1 MATYYSG
8 YSNTYR
14 LVLELTESLPS
25 GYIAD
30 NETTVNFTLKVSCGA
45 SYAQWNPGPG
55 DFTVAING
63 STVFSSN
70 NPKFWFTGANQTIT
84 IGSGSVSVPHNS
96 DGTKTVSFS
105 ANYKAES
112 TASYLPNSMSLSGS
126 MTLTTI
132 PRASSISSITNDGM
146 TINGSNAL
154 TVNISRA
161 SSSFT
166 HDVTFTFGSYSQ
178 KLTGQGT
185 SAALTIPL
193 SWIGRF
199 GNGGKGSLTGTVT
212 VQTKSGTTNIGSAVS
227 KGFTLYCPNASSI
240 SSATESIV
248 CNGSNSIAVNI
259 SRSISSFTHTVK
271 WTFGSYTNSKTGQGT
286 SSSYA
291 PPTSWLAAISAAN
304 SGTGSVSVTTYYGS
318 QQIGATVSKN
328 FTMSVPDYTPSLTS
342 VTAALV
348 QDTKISDWNIYVQNH
363 SKVKFTFNGAA
374 GAYSSTIKEYK
385 VVLDGVT
392 YKGTA
397 TSYTSNLL
405 TNKGSLSWTATITD
419 SRGKTNSKSG
429 TISVSEKIA
438 PSYVSAIIGRYEDGK
453 FTDEG
458 TEIYFKFVYDYETY
472 NGLNSTV
479 NKLSYRNVKDSY
491 YMEYGSFENDEVI
504 VIDEVVF
511 EDKESYELLIEV
523 TDELGSKL
531 ERKIIIPTANALI
544 DADGPNNALGLLRM
558 ASKAN
563 TVQVGGA
570 LEIDGKMAVEPIG
583 SVVGYQRFDND
594 WIGLY
599 PTHADAIDGT
609 NRKGWIGHNDT
620 DDLHIK
626 NEKNGYIKFVTAGK
640 VLGIAAD
647 SEGYVGFSG
656 EGGYVRTPTNGLLPN
671 ASGANSTIG
680 TSDWRF
686 SNGYFKGLDVSG
698 YTRLANQQNAIGMMR
713 FVDQWIGFYPTPN
726 DADNGTNRKLYMGF
740 GTTNNTTFDFSN
752 NIANATTGYCFAW
765 QNGGA
770 YIYMDVGPD
779 GYEGFSTSQGWIRT
793 PGNGLLPY
801 KQGGASNLGSSYW
814 PFTNAYINN
823 MYVGSSITVAGM
835 PLISSTTDS
844 TRITRLRMIKGSS
857 NYVEVATASIGN
869 WGVTAWSSDKSLK
882 KNIKDTEIRHALDK
896 ISQLK
901 HVEFDWKN
909 DDGHV
914 PLGYIADDIE
924 KVLPCLTFEVEQRD
938 EDGNV
943 TGSIRHINH
952 TTLIPLITMG
962 MQELIEEKDLLWD
975 FDNLIVDEFI
985 TLQDKVN
992 NLEKQIEELKALI

>member
-63 STVFSSN
+63 STALSSN

-126 MTLTTI
+126 MALTTI
-132 PRASSISSITNDGM
+132 PRASSISSISNDGL

-240 SSATESIV
+240 SSATASIV
-248 CNGSNSIAVNI
+248 CNGSNTIAVNI

-318 QQIGATVSKN
+318 QQIGDVASKA
-328 FTMSVPDYTPSLTS
+328 FTMTVPDYTPSLSS
-342 VTAALV
+342 VSVALV
-348 QDTKISDWNIYVQNH
+348 QDSKISDWNIYVQNF
-363 SKVKFTFNGAA
+363 SKAKFAFNGAS
-374 GAYSSTIKEYK
+374 GGYSSTIEEYK

-392 YKGTA
+392 YEGTG
-397 TSYTSNLL
+397 TSYTSNVI
-405 TNKGSLSWTATITD
+405 TGTGSLSWTATITD

-429 TISVSEKIA
+429 TISVSKKIA
-438 PSYVSAIIGRYEDGK
+438 PSYVSAVIGRYDGSK
-453 FTDEG
+453 INDEG
-458 TEIYFKFVYDYETY
+458 TQLYFKFTYDYETY
-472 NGLNSTV
+472 GGLNSTV
-479 NKLSYRNVKDSY
+479 NKLSYKNVEDDY
-491 YMEYGSFENDEVI
+491 YIEYGTFTSGTALI
-504 VIDEVVF
+504 IDDVTF
-511 EDKESYELLIEV
+511 DDKEAYKLFIEV
-523 TDELGSKL
+523 TDELGGNIT
-531 ERKIIIPTANALI
+531 RYVDIPTASALI

-570 LEIDGKMAVEPIG
+570 LETTG
-583 SVVGYQRFDND
+583 
-594 WIGLY
+594 
-599 PTHADAIDGT
+599 
-609 NRKGWIGHNDT
+609 
-620 DDLHIK
+620 
-626 NEKNGYIKFVTAGK
+626 
-640 VLGIAAD
+640 GID
-647 SEGYVGFSG
+647 SESTIRAKSALISNGGVVELFGATPYIDFHYGNDSGDYTSRLIANGENKLTCTSDFAISGVLSVGGKSFVDLIYPVGSI
-656 EGGYVRTPTNGLLPN
+656 YISV
-671 ASGANSTIG
+671 NSTNPADLFGG
-680 TSDWRF
+680 TWEQLKDRF
-686 SNGYFKGLDVSG
+686 LV
-698 YTRLANQQNAIGMMR
+698 
-713 FVDQWIGFYPTPN
+713 
-726 DADNGTNRKLYMGF
+726 
-740 GTTNNTTFDFSN
+740 
-752 NIANATTGYCFAW
+752 
-765 QNGGA
+765 GA
-770 YIYMDVGPD
+770 
-779 GYEGFSTSQGWIRT
+779 
-793 PGNGLLPY
+793 
-801 KQGGASNLGSSYW
+801 GSSY
-814 PFTNAYINN
+814 TNGATGGATSHTHTNPTTGSTTLTVNQIPSHTHSGIPTINPN
-823 MYVGSSITVAGM
+823 YSMQGGGTDVNYHILNSTTRATSTYATGGGQGHTHTMGNTGSS
-835 PLISSTTDS
+835 
-844 TRITRLRMIKGSS
+844 S
-857 NYVEVATASIGN
+857 NLPPYLAVYMWKRTA
-869 WGVTAWSSDKSLK
+869 
-882 KNIKDTEIRHALDK
+882 
-896 ISQLK
+896 
-901 HVEFDWKN
+901 
-909 DDGHV
+909 
-914 PLGYIADDIE
+914 
-924 KVLPCLTFEVEQRD
+924 
-938 EDGNV
+938 
-943 TGSIRHINH
+943 
-952 TTLIPLITMG
+952 
-962 MQELIEEKDLLWD
+962 
-975 FDNLIVDEFI
+975 
-985 TLQDKVN
+985 
-992 NLEKQIEELKALI
+992 